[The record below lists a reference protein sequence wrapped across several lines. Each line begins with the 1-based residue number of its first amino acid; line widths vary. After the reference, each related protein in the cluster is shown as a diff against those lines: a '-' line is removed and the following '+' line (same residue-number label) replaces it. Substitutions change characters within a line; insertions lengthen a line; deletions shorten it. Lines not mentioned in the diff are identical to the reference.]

1 MGVGSYMV
9 AKLHRYTGGPGK
21 WKGDHGLLTTGPLTW
36 DGELTEGNDR
46 DGN

>member
-9 AKLHRYTGGPGK
+9 AKLHRYIGGPGEEE
-21 WKGDHGLLTTGPLTW
+21 GRPRTS